1 MVTRNKG
8 QEFIGGRLF
17 PLAQKVAARPI
28 ERVRDG
34 LLGTTIE
41 DEVGGN
47 KAFSRAATGL
57 HAPSKTDNAR
67 AWCALIGVS
76 AFPTRVTTI
85 GSEMSRDSSA
95 AMFQI
100 KGPIRFAILP
110 LFDQYWTTAKY
121 RSVIRSEAL
130 AQFGIQQARFRG
142 DQVMSAA
149 SDWLEE
155 KGVPACCL
163 FNQFMSD
170 NKSAPER
177 WLEPGEIIP
186 VKQME

>member
-1 MVTRNKG
+1 
-8 QEFIGGRLF
+8 
-17 PLAQKVAARPI
+17 
-28 ERVRDG
+28 
-34 LLGTTIE
+34 
-41 DEVGGN
+41 
-47 KAFSRAATGL
+47 
-57 HAPSKTDNAR
+57 
-67 AWCALIGVS
+67 
-76 AFPTRVTTI
+76 
-85 GSEMSRDSSA
+85 MSRDSSA

-155 KGVPACCL
+155 KVFLPVAFSISSCL
-163 FNQFMSD
+163 ITKVLRNDGWSLV
-170 NKSAPER
+170 KSS
-177 WLEPGEIIP
+177 
-186 VKQME
+186 Q